1 MDFSAP
7 SPGDFRSPGL
17 SILYREGS
25 IGSSGKMA
33 TSAAISSRMVTL
45 PEIQSALVRIRKSI
59 HVSPCTRSETFSEL
73 TGNSIFLKLENR
85 QRTGAYKERGAL
97 NKLLSLA
104 ANERSQ
110 GVIAA
115 SAGNHA
121 QAVAYHASKLGIG
134 AKIVMPLATPLIKV
148 SATRGYGGDVVLH
161 GANYDEA
168 FDEALR
174 LSAQDHLTF
183 VHAFDD
189 DAVIAGQ
196 GTLGLEL
203 LEQCPDLEAV
213 IVPIGGGGLIGG
225 ISCALKETNPRI
237 QVIGVQPARL
247 PSVKVALADGKPVTL
262 PSAATIAD
270 GIAVRRAG
278 ERTLPLIQKYVDD
291 VVTVEEEEIANAVL
305 LLLEREKVL
314 AEGAGAAALAAL
326 VNRRIPTIKDHAA
339 KKIAIVV
346 SGGNID
352 VTLLARIIER
362 GLVKDGRLVRL
373 RVHLP
378 DYPGAL
384 HRLTGILAQH
394 RANIVETSYDRA
406 YHNVNLGDTAIDIT
420 METRGPDHI
429 AELIS
434 ALSANGYTHE
444 RIL

>member
-1 MDFSAP
+1 
-7 SPGDFRSPGL
+7 
-17 SILYREGS
+17 
-25 IGSSGKMA
+25 
-33 TSAAISSRMVTL
+33 MVTL
-45 PEIQSALVRIRKSI
+45 SDIRAAHARIRSSI
-59 HVSPCTRSETFSEL
+59 YVSPCTKSETFSRL
-73 TGNSIFLKLENR
+73 TGNSVYLKLENR

-97 NKLLSLA
+97 NKLLSLT
-104 ANERSQ
+104 NEERAL

-121 QAVAYHASKLGIG
+121 QAVAYHASNLGIR
-134 AKIVMPLATPLIKV
+134 ARIVMPLPTPLIKV
-148 SATRGYGGDVVLH
+148 SATRGYGADVVLH
-161 GANYDEA
+161 GSNYDEA
-168 FDEALR
+168 YEEALR
-174 LSAQDHLTF
+174 QSAQDRLTF

-203 LEQCPDLEAV
+203 LEQYPDLEAV
-213 IVPIGGGGLIGG
+213 VVPVGGGGLIGG
-225 ISCALKETNPRI
+225 LGCALKETNPRI
-237 QVIGVQPARL
+237 QVFGVQPSRL
-247 PSVKVALADGKPVTL
+247 PSARVALAEAKSVTL
-262 PSAATIAD
+262 PSAVTIAD
-270 GIAVRRAG
+270 GIAVRRTG
-278 ERTLPLIQKYVDD
+278 QRTFPLIQKYVDD
-291 VVTVEEEEIANAVL
+291 IVTVEEEEIANAVL
-305 LLLEREKVL
+305 LLLEREKML

-326 VNRRIPTIKDHAA
+326 VNHRIPGLHNSLSRDNGG
-339 KKIAIVV
+339 KKVIAVI

-429 AELIS
+429 EELIS
-434 ALSANGYTHE
+434 ALGSNGYTHE